1 MESFCA
7 IRAVGALSS
16 FLAPSAGLRSVFSG
30 DDEDAVITDDAG
42 GRVFSRMGTNAL
54 RTSSA
59 ADSLP
64 HSLGLLGGVLD
75 GLFGMAAGVVV
86 AVVVFAGSVVY
97 SVGYFTG
104 SKEYGGRT
112 VGGKVGRNR
121 SADDIGMVPEEAEKQ
136 SASIREAAAILE
148 EALVGEGRLS
158 RIVVA

>member
-1 MESFCA
+1 M
-7 IRAVGALSS
+7 
-16 FLAPSAGLRSVFSG
+16 
-30 DDEDAVITDDAG
+30 
-42 GRVFSRMGTNAL
+42 FSRIGTNAL

-75 GLFGMAAGVVV
+75 GLFGIAAGVVV
-86 AVVVFAGSVVY
+86 AAVAFAGSVVY

-112 VGGKVGRNR
+112 VGGKVGGNR
-121 SADDIGMVPEEAEKQ
+121 SADDIGMVPEETEKNI
-136 SASIREAAAILE
+136 ATIREAAGILE
-148 EALVGEGRLS
+148 ELPFGEREPLVGEGRLS